1 MRLIVG
7 LGNPAEK
14 YQATRH
20 NLGFEVLGSL
30 LAKMTSVEKTAWQE
44 RKSLKAQVARVGD
57 TILARPLTAMN
68 NSGLAVKLLLD
79 YFKLPSA
86 SLWLVHDDL
95 DVPLGKL
102 KIAKGRGAAGHRGV
116 VSVINVLA
124 GVDFVR
130 FRLGIGKETIHGP
143 EKYVL
148 SPFSPQEKDEAAA
161 AVKKAVSAIEFALKR
176 GIEAAMNRF
185 NQ

>member
-1 MRLIVG
+1 MKLLVG

-14 YQATRH
+14 YLATRH

-44 RKSLKAQVARVGD
+44 RKGLKAQLARVGD
-57 TILARPLTAMN
+57 TTLARPLTAMN
-68 NSGLAVKLLLD
+68 DSGRAIKLLLD
-79 YFKLPSA
+79 YYKLPPG

-102 KIAKGRGAAGHRGV
+102 KIAQGRGAAGHRGV
-116 VSVINVLA
+116 TSVIEAL
-124 GVDFVR
+124 GSIDFVR
-130 FRLGIGKETIHGP
+130 FRVGIGKEKIHNP

-148 SPFSPQEKDEAAA
+148 SPFAPQEQDEAAA
-161 AVKKAVSAIEFALKR
+161 AIKKAVSAIEFALR
-176 GIEAAMNRF
+176 EGIEAAMSRY